1 MSEARATYS
10 FGGRALFVKL
20 VHPLIVADAERIAAD
35 ALWSSPFLFFER
47 RVLPTRHRLFRVR
60 PRNPFRDRKRFLR
73 VPRDDGRREAPVHG
87 EHNPVS
93 IRSRRRYQVAAM
105 LKAATL
111 LSCACL
117 ASSAV
122 AEESPRCAKFR
133 KSAECCGQ
141 GHGDCAVDGGAV
153 GRPRPD
159 GRVAPHR
166 RRGEVGRVF
175 TEVQSLAV
183 VDLAALRPRKRRRRH
198 YRRSSPSPTPSEPSP
213 SEPAPSQ
220 YPCTMAELGAGQGQ
234 ILNPAVRKPCVRQ
247 H

>member
-1 MSEARATYS
+1 MGERGPRDLLLRGQGAQ
-10 FGGRALFVKL
+10 GALVKL

-105 LKAATL
+105 LKAAAL

-122 AEESPRCAKFR
+122 AEESPRCASLEKAQNAAGKDAAQFHFCKGSMSSIR
-133 KSAECCGQ
+133 RCRTASLPET
-141 GHGDCAVDGGAV
+141 
-153 GRPRPD
+153 GRC
-159 GRVAPHR
+159 
-166 RRGEVGRVF
+166 
-175 TEVQSLAV
+175 S
-183 VDLAALRPRKRRRRH
+183 
-198 YRRSSPSPTPSEPSP
+198 
-213 SEPAPSQ
+213 
-220 YPCTMAELGAGQGQ
+220 
-234 ILNPAVRKPCVRQ
+234 
-247 H
+247 